1 MKCAVCNMRLKTLAK
16 VEDTP
21 VRVHKKCLTSDLLQ
35 TIKELFS
42 GYLYRKNSDLVK
54 GYFHKQHEKL

>member
-1 MKCAVCNMRLKTLAK
+1 MKCAVCDMRLKSPAK

-21 VRVHKKCLTSDLLQ
+21 VRIHKKCLNNDLIES
-35 TIKELFS
+35 IKHIFI
-42 GYLYRKNSDLVK
+42 GYLYRRNGDLVK